1 MVLALELCATDL
13 HSVITD
19 IVGVIPPSVAKR
31 LMRDLLRGLAAV
43 HDAGARLR
51 FPALCRRRVWRSAE
65 ALPEMRE
72 PGWTRVRRCDTP
84 RHQAFE
90 PDA

>member
-19 IVGVIPPSVAKR
+19 VVGVIPPSVIKR

-51 FPALCRRRVWRSAE
+51 FTAMWRSAE
-65 ALPEMRE
+65 ALPEMRV
-72 PGWTRVRRCDTP
+72 PGWARVRRCDTP